1 MPEIIK
7 KFTESY
13 PRTKITIG
21 VILVIIGLLALVTPL
36 TPGSWLVFIGA
47 ELIGLR
53 FLAWDNIRKT
63 FSALPM
69 MSGKISASGTSK
81 PPMTAR
87 SIMFAIVFL
96 VAAVAA
102 FSLYRISHLY
112 DPAEIGGG
120 VACTMDAKICPDG
133 SAVGRE
139 GPNCEFAACPNVST
153 TTAYQKGD
161 TVTVSARLNQSVTA
175 LGETITP
182 LEVIDDSRCPTDVQC
197 IWAGT
202 VHVRAIV
209 ISGMGTGTIV
219 LELGKPST
227 TEVNTIT
234 LENVEPAKNSK
245 LPTQASDYRFTFK
258 VVRR

>member
-1 MPEIIK
+1 MPDIIK

-21 VILVIIGLLALVTPL
+21 VILVIVGLLALVTPL

-53 FLAWDNIRKT
+53 FLAWDNVRKT

-69 MSGKISASGTSK
+69 MGGKISAPGTSESS
-81 PPMTAR
+81 MSAR

-133 SAVGRE
+133 SAVGRT
-139 GPNCEFAACPNVST
+139 GPNCEFAACPSVST
-153 TTAYQKGD
+153 TTSYQKGD
-161 TVTVSARLNQSVTA
+161 TVTVTMRVGESRNA
-175 LGETITP
+175 LGETITVNKV
-182 LEVIDDSRCPTDVQC
+182 LDDSRCPIDVQC

-202 VHVRAIV
+202 VHVQATV
-209 ISGMGTGTIV
+209 VSGMGNGAITF
-219 LELGKPST
+219 ELGKTGT
-227 TEVNTIT
+227 TEVNEYT
-234 LENVEPAKNSK
+234 LTDVAPAKNSQQEI
-245 LPTQASDYRFTFK
+245 TAGSYVFTFK